1 MFLSGGVKGVR
12 LDWCRV
18 FIAVSSGRW
27 SRRWL
32 AVNATAPDLALL
44 LLLPLFC
51 EPPAKSLG
59 SACPR
64 FRALAE
70 TTVHFEETIG
80 IYIL

>member
-12 LDWCRV
+12 LERRPV
-18 FIAVSSGRW
+18 FIAVSSGRR

-32 AVNATAPDLALL
+32 ALNATAPDLALL
-44 LLLPLFC
+44 LLLPLFP

-70 TTVHFEETIG
+70 TSAH
-80 IYIL
+80 LKKQ